1 MSDRSAWTRWPGGV
15 RWRWSAQ
22 VIRSAGVAID
32 IVDVGGGFP
41 VAYPDVAPPPL
52 GAFIAEIEDGFER
65 LGLPAATRLWAEPG
79 RALVAG
85 GGSVVVQVQLAA
97 RRRAVCERRRV
108 TAAWPTPARSA
119 SAIRCG

>member
-1 MSDRSAWTRWPGGV
+1 M
-15 RWRWSAQ
+15 
-22 VIRSAGVAID
+22 IRAAGVAID

-41 VAYPDVAPPPL
+41 VAYPDVEPPAL

-85 GGSVVVQVQLAA
+85 GGSVVRAGAGCGAA
-97 RRRAVCERRRV
+97 TRCMSTTAC
-108 TAAWPTPARSA
+108 TAAWPMPARSA
-119 SAIRCG
+119 SATRCG